1 MGESMAQDAIE
12 MGLDETIAPDGL
24 LWEDS
29 IYSYEDSLINKIYLE
44 KNGSHLS
51 LKESQEINQYTKI
64 FLENNFKEHYEVNR
78 YISKM
83 NLWDEFPNIRSLND
97 HGENKDIPGILPK
110 FYAIVCKKLE
120 ITGAGGTPLDQ
131 AKHY

>member
-12 MGLDETIAPDGL
+12 MGLDTDGL

-29 IYSYEDSLINKIYLE
+29 VYSYKDSLINKIYLE
-44 KNGSHLS
+44 ENGSNLS
-51 LKESQEINQYTKI
+51 FKESHEINHYTKI
-64 FLENNFKEHYEVNR
+64 FLENGFKEHYEVNR

-83 NLWDEFPNIRSLND
+83 NLWDEFQNIRSLND
-97 HGENKDIPGILPK
+97 HGENKNIPGILPK